1 MKRIP
6 LTRVSGNDPL
16 VQGIDNALAVALLFG
31 IGYGL
36 DRWLGTSPWLMIVFV
51 VLGGVGVFAKMK
63 YRYDAQMERARSGA
77 ARAERTSNRGTGAA
91 MTDAVNAT
99 DQIPRSRS
107 RAT

>member
-36 DRWLGTSPWLMIVFV
+36 DRWLGTAPWLMIVFT
-51 VLGGVGVFAKMK
+51 VLAGIGVFAKMK
-63 YRYDAQMERARSGA
+63 YRYDAQMERHE
-77 ARAERTSNRGTGAA
+77 AERRELRT
-91 MTDAVNAT
+91 
-99 DQIPRSRS
+99 
-107 RAT
+107 RATEEQVSR

>member
-36 DRWLGTSPWLMIVFV
+36 DRWLGTTPWLMIVFT
-51 VLGGVGVFAKMK
+51 LLAGVGVFAKMK
-63 YRYDAQMERARSGA
+63 YRYDVQMERYE
-77 ARAERTSNRGTGAA
+77 AERRKLSTRTTEEQVS
-91 MTDAVNAT
+91 
-99 DQIPRSRS
+99 P
-107 RAT
+107 

>member
-36 DRWLGTSPWLMIVFV
+36 DHWLGTAPWLMIVFT
-51 VLGGVGVFAKMK
+51 VLAGIGVFAKMK
-63 YRYDAQMERARSGA
+63 YRYDAQMERHEAERHELT
-77 ARAERTSNRGTGAA
+77 ARATEER
-91 MTDAVNAT
+91 V
-99 DQIPRSRS
+99 SR
-107 RAT
+107 